1 MNNQKTVQAAFNE
14 EVKRI
19 MQEYNVSHIK
29 AKRILR
35 TKLMKGDI
43 E

>member
-1 MNNQKTVQAAFNE
+1 MTTKKTIQQLFNE
-14 EVKRI
+14 EVERI
-19 MQEYNVSHIK
+19 MQQYNINRFK

-43 E
+43 